1 MQTERKAMKNIKTII
16 NLKCFVGCIL
26 LSSQLFG
33 SVAAADYLV
42 YQVNNVQ
49 HYDIYEKPS
58 AVYQQAVDNVREL
71 AYQEAAYQ
79 PHYQPAAQQTN
90 RLQDTGKASYYG
102 TQYHGRPTASGET
115 YDMYAMTAAHPN
127 LPFGTA
133 IRVTNLE
140 NGQAVIVRVNDRG
153 PFKPGRIVDVSQAA
167 AERLGLILN
176 GTANVQVEVVG

>member
-1 MQTERKAMKNIKTII
+1 MKNIKTII
-16 NLKCFVGCIL
+16 SLKFFIGCIL

-33 SVAAADYLV
+33 NVAAADYLV

-58 AVYQQAVDNVREL
+58 AVHQQAVDNFREV

-79 PHYQPAAQQTN
+79 PRYQPVPEQTN
-90 RLQDTGKASYYG
+90 RPQDIGRASYYG

-176 GTANVQVEVVG
+176 GTADVQVEVVG

>member
-1 MQTERKAMKNIKTII
+1 MKNIKTII
-16 NLKCFVGCIL
+16 NLKYFIGCVL
-26 LSSQLFG
+26 LSSQLF
-33 SVAAADYLV
+33 SNVATADYLV

-49 HYDIYEKPS
+49 QYDIYEKPS
-58 AVYQQAVDNVREL
+58 AVHQQAVDNYRHV

-79 PHYQPAAQQTN
+79 SRYQPAPEQTN
-90 RLQDTGKASYYG
+90 RPQDIGKASYYG
-102 TQYHGRPTASGET
+102 IQYHGRPTASGET

-140 NGQAVIVRVNDRG
+140 NGQSVIVRVNDRG
-153 PFKPGRIVDVSQAA
+153 PLKPGRIVDVSQAA

-176 GTANVQVEVVG
+176 GTADVQVEIVG